1 MNLSSTWSFLEGFF
15 LEQNK
20 ASREV
25 MNVNFTLIS
34 GPILSKLLVFVELII
49 TKLCV
54 FFLFTKT
61 PSFINNYDKSDEN
74 RNFTIAFD
82 QLEVELIGKRHSR
95 NKKI

>member
-1 MNLSSTWSFLEGFF
+1 
-15 LEQNK
+15 
-20 ASREV
+20 

-95 NKKI
+95 NKKNLRNRKLHLRSFFRKITQRI